1 MSEPIRQI
9 QSGNAP
15 ETARQQATAPLG
27 DFLQREMFQRAFLL
41 TAAAHELKTPLSVI
55 AGYTDFLLGGHAGSL
70 TEQQESV
77 LLQMQQSAA
86 RLQKFIHGFLS
97 LSALESGHFEI
108 TRRLGDV
115 NTCVAEALEH
125 WAGACAERNTKCT
138 FQPDAPLA
146 PFFFDWLKV
155 QHIISNLLE
164 NALKFTPPGG
174 RITVTTCSHSWER
187 RSVLQRPEVSRE
199 RRRSGEFSKIPPSPD
214 LNRERRSSENRAACE
229 CVRIDVEDDGPG
241 IPAEFH
247 REIFQEFLQVH
258 QTEPSQGMGLG
269 LAIARRLVEA
279 HGGKIWVE
287 SKLGRGSRF
296 SVVLPCVGGDQ

>member
-1 MSEPIRQI
+1 VSEPIRQI
-9 QSGNAP
+9 QSSNAP
-15 ETARQQATAPLG
+15 EATRQQATAPLG

-77 LLQMQQSAA
+77 LLQMQQSAV

-97 LSALESGHFEI
+97 LSALESGRFEI
-108 TRRLGDV
+108 TRRSGDI

-125 WAGACAERNTKCT
+125 WAGACAEHHTKCT
-138 FQPDAPLA
+138 FQPDASLA

-164 NALKFTPPGG
+164 NALKFTPAGG
-174 RITVTTCSHSWER
+174 GIIVTTCSHSWER
-187 RSVLQRPEVSRE
+187 RSFLQRPEGSRE
-199 RRRSGEFSKIPPSPD
+199 RRGNREFSTIPQIPD
-214 LNRERRSSENRAACE
+214 VDSERRSSGNRAACE
-229 CVRIDVEDDGPG
+229 CVRIDIADDGPG

-258 QTEPSQGMGLG
+258 QSEPSQGMGLG

-287 SKLGRGSRF
+287 SKLGHGSRF
-296 SVVLPCVGGDQ
+296 SVVLPYVGRDQ